1 MARHR
6 SHSFTIIDQKYDP
19 TCILHSLSRSG
30 VRNIFQ
36 PDVCSLVYHGQ
47 VIPPYVGDMTSTCM
61 EYLPIYP
68 ASFDI
73 SRLNPES
80 CGGVRPYFSTLM
92 YVYIYYSLLENY
104 REVSYEP
111 ISSGYQELVTILQV
125 YIDSNIIPSLLRSK
139 QDDILLMLQGQQIYL
154 THFDVQFTKK
164 QSRDPFTFNG
174 LEDKRC
180 LDFLKTCF
188 KRGVYVVA
196 ASEPKKG
203 DGHSLILSGID
214 KKYNVE
220 IKNSYGVP
228 IDTIP
233 LSELASHNYK
243 LTQLVPFMTYE
254 EQYEHG
260 IDEDDTLYEETKK
273 YHHRPINH
281 LWYISSVPY
290 EELQIRRMPSRRVG
304 TVRKGPVKSSAT
316 RRSKLR

>member
-6 SHSFTIIDQKYDP
+6 SHSFTIIDQGDDT
-19 TCILHSLSRSG
+19 TCILHSLSRAG
-30 VRNIFQ
+30 VRNVFQ

-61 EYLPIYP
+61 EYLPTYP
-68 ASFDI
+68 ASLDI

-92 YVYIYYSLLENY
+92 YVYIYYSLLENF
-104 REVSYEP
+104 REVSFP
-111 ISSGYQELVTILQV
+111 SISSAYQELITILQV

-139 QDDILLMLQGQQIYL
+139 QDDIRLVLQGQQIYL

-164 QSRDPFTFNG
+164 QSRDPFIFNG

-196 ASEPKKG
+196 TSVLKKRA
-203 DGHSLILSGID
+203 GHSLILSGID

-243 LTQLVPFMTYE
+243 LTHRNPLMTYE
-254 EQYEHG
+254 EQYEYG
-260 IDEDDTLYEETKK
+260 IDEDNTLYEEKKK
-273 YHHRPINH
+273 YHHDPINH

-304 TVRKGPVKSSAT
+304 TVRKGPIKSSST
-316 RRSKLR
+316 RRTMLR

>member
-1 MARHR
+1 MARHS

-19 TCILHSLSRSG
+19 TCILHSLSRAG
-30 VRNIFQ
+30 VRNVFQ
-36 PDVCSLVYHGQ
+36 PDVCSLVYHGK

-68 ASFDI
+68 ASLDI

-111 ISSGYQELVTILQV
+111 ISSGYQELITILQV
-125 YIDSNIIPSLLRSK
+125 YIDSNLIPSLLRSK

-196 ASEPKKG
+196 GSIRKSG
-203 DGHSLILSGID
+203 FGGHIMILSGID
-214 KKYNVE
+214 KKHNVE

-233 LSELASHNYK
+233 
-243 LTQLVPFMTYE
+243 
-254 EQYEHG
+254 
-260 IDEDDTLYEETKK
+260 
-273 YHHRPINH
+273 
-281 LWYISSVPY
+281 
-290 EELQIRRMPSRRVG
+290 
-304 TVRKGPVKSSAT
+304 
-316 RRSKLR
+316 